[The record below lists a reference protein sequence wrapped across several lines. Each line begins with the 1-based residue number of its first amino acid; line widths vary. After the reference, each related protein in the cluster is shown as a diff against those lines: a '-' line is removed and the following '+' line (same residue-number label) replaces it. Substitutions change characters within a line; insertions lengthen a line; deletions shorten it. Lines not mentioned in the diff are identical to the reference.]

1 MIDKLYSSDKLKEL
15 LKETVE
21 IKKDS
26 NIYKLV
32 ERSEFLSSRII
43 SNISKLSLTHEIPYK
58 DLEINI
64 LLDCARTISDTE
76 KFFVMFQVC
85 ALTTV
90 FYSLSVVGDNGFKVV
105 LKEI

>member
-32 ERSEFLSSRII
+32 ERSEFLS
-43 SNISKLSLTHEIPYK
+43 T
-58 DLEINI
+58 
-64 LLDCARTISDTE
+64 
-76 KFFVMFQVC
+76 
-85 ALTTV
+85 
-90 FYSLSVVGDNGFKVV
+90 
-105 LKEI
+105 LKPE